1 MIRKIVD
8 FIRVTFSHLTTVT
21 AREYHETR
29 QSYEGKDNSHGDP
42 FLRQCHF
49 NRLLTNLLTDLSAFV
64 PEPLAMPVSS
74 GAAFHRRCL
83 SNRSAAP
90 GNCNIGSRRSPGI
103 TVANDW
109 SGRTTAVLKI
119 VPAKFHQYD
128 GTGPWWRFAK
138 RSLFFGHGS
147 FSTSAAGERRGRPV
161 AMPVNQN
168 SGRFRRN
175 FL

>member
-1 MIRKIVD
+1 VVCKIVD
-8 FIRVTFSHLTTVT
+8 LIRVTFSHLTTVT

-29 QSYEGKDNSHGDP
+29 QSYEGKYNSHGDP
-42 FLRQCHF
+42 FLRPFHF
-49 NRLLTNLLTDLSAFV
+49 NRLLSNLLTDLSAFV
-64 PEPLAMPVSS
+64 PERLAMPVSS
-74 GAAFHRRCL
+74 ETAFHRRCL

-90 GNCNIGSRRSPGI
+90 GNCNIGSRRSRGI

-109 SGRTTAVLKI
+109 SGRTTAVLKT
-119 VPAKFHQYD
+119 VPAKFHHCD

-138 RSLFFGHGS
+138 RSLFFGHES